1 MMPEWVIPILTI
13 VIGSGGL
20 IAAISAWVR
29 DAKKA
34 PIESRT
40 AQVADAVAISH
51 AAANFVEIQ
60 NARFAAQ
67 DSKIEKL
74 GLEIESLRTQ
84 LYAWQIWYNEDL
96 VTNWDSH
103 RVKEDPPNPPK
114 VINK

>member
-1 MMPEWVIPILTI
+1 MPEWLIPILTVI
-13 VIGSGGL
+13 IGSSGF
-20 IAAISAWVR
+20 IAAVAAWR
-29 DAKKA
+29 KDAKKA
-34 PIESRT
+34 PIEAHQ

-51 AAANFVEIQ
+51 AAASFVEIQ

-84 LYAWQIWYNEDL
+84 LYAWQNWYNEDL